1 MRTWEM
7 SSLGNFIPPPFCV
20 LYLSFAIY
28 SLILGF
34 LGVLVAIW
42 LLNSP
47 WVGVV
52 LGVCLPLFAWVGR
65 FILGLGSLVHGP
77 PIIAP

>member
-1 MRTWEM
+1 M

-47 WVGVV
+47 WVGIV
-52 LGVCLPLFAWVGR
+52 LGVCLPLFAWAGR
-65 FILGLGSLVHGP
+65 FTLKVGSSVLGLST
-77 PIIAP
+77 IAP